1 MQENT
6 IFKVQFN
13 SEQMPKIDRKEVWR
27 YAGYFGKTDEIT
39 DELKSVLDEV
49 LADTKDMFSYKIC
62 FRRLPK
68 NDESLKFLEAS
79 KGIKKLLCSSHEV
92 IIFCATVGT
101 EIDRYIKKEGA
112 ISPLKMTLANAL
124 GAERIEALCDK
135 FQSEIEKK
143 IESENLFVT
152 KRFSPGYGDLPLETQ
167 KDFIALLDTLRQV
180 GVSLG
185 ASLLMSPSKS
195 VTAIFGISDTES
207 KKTDKCKACSKLDC
221 EFRKAN

>member
-13 SEQMPKIDRKEVWR
+13 SEQMPKVDIKEVWR
-27 YAGYFGKTDEIT
+27 YSGYFGKTEEIT
-39 DELKSVLDEV
+39 DELNSVLDEV

-62 FRRLPK
+62 FRRLNK
-68 NDESLKFLEAS
+68 NDESLKFLDVS
-79 KGIKKLLCSSHEV
+79 KGIKKLLCDSQEV
-92 IIFCATVGT
+92 IVFSATIGT

-112 ISPLKMTLANAL
+112 LSPLKMTLANAL
-124 GAERIEALCDK
+124 GAERVEALCDK
-135 FQSEIEKK
+135 FQSEIKKK

-167 KDFIALLDTLRQV
+167 KDFISLLDTLRQI

-185 ASLLMSPSKS
+185 SSLLMSPSKS
-195 VTAIFGISDTES
+195 VTAIFGLSNKEETH
-207 KKTDKCKACSKLDC
+207 THKCKTCSKIDC